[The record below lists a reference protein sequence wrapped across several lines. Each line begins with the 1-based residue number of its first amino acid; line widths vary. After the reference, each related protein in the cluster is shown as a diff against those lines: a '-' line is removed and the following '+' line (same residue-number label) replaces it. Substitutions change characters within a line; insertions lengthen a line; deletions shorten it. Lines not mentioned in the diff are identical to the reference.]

1 MMNLVD
7 KKFRGIVEE
16 LTDYVPQR
24 DRDVF
29 IESRAQQ
36 VIASALHL
44 IRLIN
49 ETYSA
54 ELADDLTKR
63 LLSSIRNEDEEKFRR
78 KVRQIRENRRKKIKL

>member
-1 MMNLVD
+1 MVD
-7 KKFRGIVEE
+7 KKFRSIVEE

-24 DRDVF
+24 DRDAF

-49 ETYSA
+49 ETYTPD
-54 ELADDLTKR
+54 LADDLTKR

-78 KVRQIRENRRKKIKL
+78 KVRQIRESYKKKVKLNA